1 MSDVNVDNIKWPCS
15 ISDDLKQQ
23 FAEISQPGKGLPN
36 TQKKMEFPGIYY
48 ITSGLA
54 TLSVLSENMNN
65 TLGFVVGTD
74 DWVGAN
80 TIGYLS
86 NIFLLTVE
94 IEPVKYLFF
103 CRKKVALLAEKN
115 LEVYKFLF
123 HCLNKMQP
131 VFWQVS
137 LTALHDKE
145 IRIVYTLLSLAQMKK
160 TIKGAKVSIKITQ
173 EQLCAVTGLSR
184 PRINEVLKNIEK
196 AHEISIERGVIH
208 IIDIAAL
215 GQRLNQLNMM
225 FNDPR
230 REIETE

>member
-1 MSDVNVDNIKWPCS
+1 MSTLNIDTIQWPGP
-15 ISDDLKQQ
+15 ISEGLKQQ
-23 FAEISQPGKGLPN
+23 LFEIAQPGKGLPD
-36 TQKKMEFPGIYY
+36 TQKKTDFPGIYY
-48 ITSGLA
+48 ITAGLA
-54 TLSVLSENMNN
+54 TLSVQSENMNN
-65 TLGFVVGTD
+65 SLGFVLGTN

-80 TIGYLS
+80 TVGKLS
-86 NIFLLTVE
+86 DIFLLTVE
-94 IEPVKYLFF
+94 IEPVEYLFL
-103 CRKKVALLAEKN
+103 CRKKVTLLAEKN

-145 IRIVYTLLSLAQMKK
+145 ARIVYTLVSLAQKK
-160 TIKGAKVSIKITQ
+160 KIIQGTKVSIKITQ

-184 PRINEVLKNIEK
+184 PRINEVLKKIEK

-208 IIDIAAL
+208 ILDTDAL
-215 GQRLNQLNMM
+215 GKRLNQLNMM

-230 REIETE
+230 